1 MSRMEWFVVGLE
13 AVAIETAEDSWS
25 VVLTLT
31 PDDDGLDRAM
41 FLCKAT
47 LTNSLEIEETITLR
61 VQGRRENKTIDI
73 CTCLKHNR
81 SGSALLKQVSFQ
93 HFSHTQV
100 HAIYYSHTIQY
111 TFS

>member
-1 MSRMEWFVVGLE
+1 MYLNTNRPVDLHWKRGAPHNRALSRHKLYVEWRGQREWFVVGLE

-47 LTNSLEIEETITLR
+47 LTNSLEIEETITLS
-61 VQGRRENKTIDI
+61 VQGRRD
-73 CTCLKHNR
+73 
-81 SGSALLKQVSFQ
+81 
-93 HFSHTQV
+93 
-100 HAIYYSHTIQY
+100 Y
-111 TFS
+111 

>member
-1 MSRMEWFVVGLE
+1 MHILKALSILTGQLIITGNEESLTIGLSRDINCTWSGEGNVSRMEWFVVGLE

-47 LTNSLEIEETITLR
+47 LTNSLEIEETITLS
-61 VQGRRENKTIDI
+61 VQGRRD
-73 CTCLKHNR
+73 
-81 SGSALLKQVSFQ
+81 
-93 HFSHTQV
+93 
-100 HAIYYSHTIQY
+100 Y
-111 TFS
+111 

>member
-47 LTNSLEIEETITLR
+47 LTNSLEIEETITLS
-61 VQGRRENKTIDI
+61 VQGRHENKTIDI
-73 CTCLKHNR
+73 CTCLKHNFSSTKTGFISTFFTHTSSR
-81 SGSALLKQVSFQ
+81 NLLL
-93 HFSHTQV
+93 SHN
-100 HAIYYSHTIQY
+100 I
-111 TFS
+111 